1 MKKALLGALSI
12 AVVSGSIAWADGHLD
27 PIQNRKDAMAGVSTS
42 MGALSNM
49 AKGTTEFNAWGAT
62 AALRGMSYAVH
73 DYGNYFPEGSTGENT
88 TASPKIWEDMAGF
101 KGKLEKFQADI
112 ANAIANGPQDA
123 AAIGPIMQTLGGNCK
138 GCHETYRIKKQ

>member
-1 MKKALLGALSI
+1 MKKILFGALSVAI
-12 AVVSGSIAWADGHLD
+12 ISGGMAWAAGHSN
-27 PIQNRKDAMAGVSTS
+27 PIDTRKNAMAGVSTS

-49 AKGTTEFNAWGAT
+49 AKGTTEFKAWGAA

-73 DYGNYFPEGSTGENT
+73 DYGNYFPDGSVGENS

-112 ANAIANGPQDA
+112 AGAIANPPQEA
-123 AAIGPIMQTLGGNCK
+123 SAIGPIMQTLGGNCK
-138 GCHETYRIKKQ
+138 GCHETYRIKQQ